1 MLDPVTEA
9 LLKKLKEEDDMG
21 DANDI
26 NPLNH
31 PIVKV
36 AKKIIK
42 GQVERPIRIGGSVR

>member
-31 PIVKV
+31 PVVKF
-36 AKKIIK
+36 AKRILKAPAEK
-42 GQVERPIRIGGSVR
+42 PVLIGGTRK